1 MHVCAPSANLSSGTV
16 QFLANARTNTQ
27 PLNRIE
33 LWIDG
38 NKRAQVFTDRIH
50 ISMPI
55 ANGTHTA
62 GFIEVV
68 ASGLFIK
75 KRVTFTVG
83 GN

>member
-1 MHVCAPSANLSSGTV
+1 VCAPSANVASGTV
-16 QFLANARTNTQ
+16 KFLASARTNTQ

-33 LWIDG
+33 LWVDG
-38 NKRAQVFTDRIH
+38 QKRAQVFTDRLH
-50 ISMPI
+50 ISLSI

-62 GFIEVV
+62 GFVEVG